1 MSKELV
7 MYTRT
12 AGCPFVTIAKKVLAE
27 HSIPYREI
35 FIDQD
40 YNARERLLEWVG
52 FLSVP
57 TLVVANAGQDVPFTE
72 PGYLEKGQSP
82 RGIDRGAMLTEP
94 NAAQLTAWLTRHA
107 FISSAS
113 EAR

>member
-1 MSKELV
+1 MGKELV

-12 AGCPFVTIAKKVLAE
+12 AGCPFVSIAKKVLAE

-40 YNARERLLEWVG
+40 LHARERVLDWVG

-57 TLVVANAGQDVPFTE
+57 TLVVAEQGHDLPYAE
-72 PGYLEKGQSP
+72 PSYLEKGVSP

-94 NAAQLTAWLTRHA
+94 NAAQLTAWLTRHS
-107 FISSAS
+107 FIKSGQA
-113 EAR
+113 

>member
-12 AGCPFVTIAKKVLAE
+12 AGCPFVSIAKKVLAE
-27 HSIPYREI
+27 HQVPYREI
-35 FIDQD
+35 FIDLD
-40 YNARERLLEWVG
+40 LHARERVLDWVG

-57 TLVVANAGQDVPFTE
+57 TLVVAEEGQDLPFAE
-72 PGYLEKGQSP
+72 PAYLEKGHSP

-94 NAAQLTAWLTRHA
+94 NAAQLRAWLTRHA
-107 FISSAS
+107 FISDPGT
-113 EAR
+113 

>member
-12 AGCPFVTIAKKVLAE
+12 IGCPYVSVARRVLQQQNV
-27 HSIPYREI
+27 PYREI

-40 YNARERLLEWVG
+40 RDARDRVLRWTG

-57 TLVVANAGQDVPFTE
+57 TLIVTHNGDDLPLEE
-72 PGYLEKGQSP
+72 PDPLPVGSSP
-82 RGIDRGAMLTEP
+82 RGIDRGAMITEP
-94 NAAQLTAWLTRHA
+94 SAEQFMAWLQKHGL
-107 FISSAS
+107 SGDQ
-113 EAR
+113 